1 MRKYLTAT
9 IVLLAIAMVAIVAW
23 SLFLDPVVPRSD
35 VKAAAV
41 VAGGAPVNAVLPPSP
56 VASERHAV
64 DVPASIV
71 APAGRAEPGPEE
83 LWGRVVIAGT
93 AVPIAN
99 AVVLLQH
106 RDADEF
112 WNLDLRY
119 GEQVSTLLR
128 TTSAAD
134 GTFRFAVARARQHRL
149 SVRADGYAPTTV
161 VDCTGG
167 SEVVIGLS
175 LGASVEG
182 IVRCEGA
189 GLVDIPVR
197 IAVEGVGIELA
208 AGRTEAG
215 GAFRFTGLQP
225 AAVFVQVRSPL
236 HTQEWKRLE
245 LQVGAAHR
253 VEIDLKAG
261 VTLLGRVVEATTS
274 APIVDA
280 ELSDSWTFKRT
291 VRADA
296 DGRFVMPGLADDSFV
311 QIYVRAPGYASMSRN
326 LAGQLG
332 KEAEFAM
339 VRGGEV
345 TGRFVT
351 ASGGVP
357 EAVYA
362 AVGASYEEAPGMQGC
377 DWIRADVLRDGRFQ
391 ALGLR
396 PDLHYWLMVRGSGY
410 GARVYAV
417 AHRLASGERLDLGDI
432 VLRAAGGAEGRV
444 LDDSGQPIAGISV
457 SLAGA
462 NADSRAWL
470 APDQGPQTVSQFESR
485 TIKTDQR
492 GGFRFTS
499 LAAGQ
504 YEIAVRQRSQRQK
517 ESVKVEVHDGAI
529 GEGFEIVVP
538 TGAVIEG
545 VLRYAGGGTL
555 GDEAAELFLM
565 ASREREQSTSARP
578 EVGGHF
584 RFAGLT
590 EGAYTVS
597 ILRGPPG
604 WSLSPRLGVPT
615 GTKDLQLV
623 LERSAFVSGRVVD
636 AAGKGLKSQVYVRLD
651 GVTSGSA
658 MHATDADGNF
668 RIEVPPDFH
677 GSVGAHDLRDWA
689 VSATV
694 EGVVA
699 GQHELLLQLK
709 PLSEQ
714 VGRRR

>member
-1 MRKYLTAT
+1 
-9 IVLLAIAMVAIVAW
+9 
-23 SLFLDPVVPRSD
+23 
-35 VKAAAV
+35 
-41 VAGGAPVNAVLPPSP
+41 
-56 VASERHAV
+56 
-64 DVPASIV
+64 
-71 APAGRAEPGPEE
+71 
-83 LWGRVVIAGT
+83 
-93 AVPIAN
+93 
-99 AVVLLQH
+99 
-106 RDADEF
+106 
-112 WNLDLRY
+112 
-119 GEQVSTLLR
+119 
-128 TTSAAD
+128 
-134 GTFRFAVARARQHRL
+134 
-149 SVRADGYAPTTV
+149 
-161 VDCTGG
+161 
-167 SEVVIGLS
+167 
-175 LGASVEG
+175 
-182 IVRCEGA
+182 
-189 GLVDIPVR
+189 
-197 IAVEGVGIELA
+197 
-208 AGRTEAG
+208 
-215 GAFRFTGLQP
+215 
-225 AAVFVQVRSPL
+225 
-236 HTQEWKRLE
+236 
-245 LQVGAAHR
+245 
-253 VEIDLKAG
+253 LKAG
-261 VTLLGRVVEATTS
+261 VTLRGRVVEATTS

-280 ELSDSWTFKRT
+280 EVSDSWTFKRI

-311 QIYVRAPGYASMSRN
+311 QIYVRAPGYASLSRN

-410 GARVYAV
+410 GTRVYAV

-504 YEIAVRQRSQRQK
+504 YEIAVRQRGQRQK

-658 MHATDADGNF
+658 TARD
-668 RIEVPPDFH
+668 RRRRQLPRR
-677 GSVGAHDLRDWA
+677 GAARLPRLGRRA
-689 VSATV
+689 RPARL
-694 EGVVA
+694 G
-699 GQHELLLQLK
+699 
-709 PLSEQ
+709 
-714 VGRRR
+714 GRRRRQTTANSQTSTFSRVRRRSGFTRRVSFSTSRNRPRSSSVWMGCGTSGCESSMMFENTNTMRPPGARRCRACS